1 VTSANTTTE
10 SVNREISNAGA
21 DIGREGSN
29 IVTNGSSFLKTFKT
43 FSIQVIS
50 KINAEFLQV
59 LFEILKRDI
68 VNLMASIIQDVT
80 KSRVLKKY
88 AMILK
93 LLQIAIVVAQ
103 LINDYRKCKSL
114 LDNILLL
121 LSLIGQNFGPRQEI
135 PLPLLALS
143 SILPGISAEQM
154 AIKAITA
161 LQSLGIPTGTLPDG
175 SPNLMLQ
182 FSLASFSSVVSNI
195 TEDGK
200 IEGISAA
207 GPVTGKLI

>member
-1 VTSANTTTE
+1 
-10 SVNREISNAGA
+10 
-21 DIGREGSN
+21 
-29 IVTNGSSFLKTFKT
+29 
-43 FSIQVIS
+43 
-50 KINAEFLQV
+50 
-59 LFEILKRDI
+59 
-68 VNLMASIIQDVT
+68 MASIIQDVA

-121 LSLIGQNFGPRQEI
+121 LNLIGQNFGPRQEI
-135 PLPLLALS
+135 PFPLLALS